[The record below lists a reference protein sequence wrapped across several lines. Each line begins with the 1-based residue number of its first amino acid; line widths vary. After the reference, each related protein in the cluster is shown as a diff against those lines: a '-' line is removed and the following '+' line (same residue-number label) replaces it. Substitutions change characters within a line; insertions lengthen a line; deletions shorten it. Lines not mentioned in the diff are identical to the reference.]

1 MRRLIVGISGA
12 SGALYGVRLLEV
24 LRAIP
29 DIETHLVL
37 TDVGKFNIKF
47 ETERDPEEVM
57 RLADY
62 VHDIGDLAA
71 PISSGSFKTEGMVIA
86 PCSVKTASGIA
97 NSYGANLL
105 LRAAD
110 VCLKERRRLVLLF
123 RETPLHLG
131 HLEILQKIAL
141 LGGIILPPTPGFYH
155 KPKSLDDIVN
165 HSVGKALD
173 LLGIELDLF
182 PRWEGAS

>member
-1 MRRLIVGISGA
+1 
-12 SGALYGVRLLEV
+12 
-24 LRAIP
+24 
-29 DIETHLVL
+29 
-37 TDVGKFNIKF
+37 
-47 ETERDPEEVM
+47 
-57 RLADY
+57 
-62 VHDIGDLAA
+62 
-71 PISSGSFKTEGMVIA
+71 
-86 PCSVKTASGIA
+86 
-97 NSYGANLL
+97 
-105 LRAAD
+105 
-110 VCLKERRRLVLLF
+110 LVLLF